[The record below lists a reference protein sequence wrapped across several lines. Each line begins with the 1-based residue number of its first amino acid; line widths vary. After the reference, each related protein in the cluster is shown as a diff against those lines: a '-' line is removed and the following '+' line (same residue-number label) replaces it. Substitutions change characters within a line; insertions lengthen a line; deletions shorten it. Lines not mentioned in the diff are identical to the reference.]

1 MSAAPSP
8 FQPDRSDAD
17 PGPGASGA
25 DLLDHLLGSLLEDFR
40 VWFDRG
46 LVLLDLCP
54 DAAMAAD
61 QRRQLREDL
70 ELARK
75 ELAAASSLRRA
86 APAPM
91 ALALETM
98 GPWHQL
104 VMRVWSLSARLRAL
118 DVPLPQLNWPEPP
131 PFLGLPPGPG
141 LTPD

>member
-8 FQPDRSDAD
+8 HDS
-17 PGPGASGA
+17 GPVEPGA

-40 VWFDRG
+40 IWFDRG

-54 DAAMAAD
+54 DAAMPAD
-61 QRRQLREDL
+61 QRRQLREEL
-70 ELARK
+70 VLARK
-75 ELAAASSLRRA
+75 ELAAASSLRKA

-118 DVPLPQLNWPEPP
+118 DVPLPQLHWPEPP
-131 PFLGLPPGPG
+131 PFLGLPPGQG
-141 LTPD
+141 FTPD

>member
-17 PGPGASGA
+17 PGPAASGA

-75 ELAAASSLRRA
+75 ELAAASSLRASSRSS
-86 APAPM
+86 
-91 ALALETM
+91 
-98 GPWHQL
+98 
-104 VMRVWSLSARLRAL
+104 RS
-118 DVPLPQLNWPEPP
+118 
-131 PFLGLPPGPG
+131 
-141 LTPD
+141 